1 MTEDGLSAMPKH
13 AKNLK
18 SIHDKRK
25 PRSISS
31 RSQVWSHTL
40 NLHFQRDC
48 KENIK

>member
-25 PRSISS
+25 LRSMFADH
-31 RSQVWSHTL
+31 RFGAML
-40 NLHFQRDC
+40 
-48 KENIK
+48 